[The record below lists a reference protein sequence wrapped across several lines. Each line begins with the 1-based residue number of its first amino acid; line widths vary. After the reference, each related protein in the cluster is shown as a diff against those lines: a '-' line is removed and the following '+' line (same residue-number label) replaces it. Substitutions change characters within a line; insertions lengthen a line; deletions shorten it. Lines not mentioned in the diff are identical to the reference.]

1 MYIKDKETCPIYI
14 SKTHSNCEKQIILS
28 MIPNKEKEEW
38 HYLLIKKLALL
49 LHGITS
55 KHKGDFYCLNCLRS
69 FRTENK
75 FKSLEKVCKNTDFCE
90 IVCHQKRIIY

>member
-55 KHKGDFYCLNCLRS
+55 KHKGDFYCFVLLEQKINLNLLKKYVKTQISVKLYVIR
-69 FRTENK
+69 K
-75 FKSLEKVCKNTDFCE
+75 G
-90 IVCHQKRIIY
+90 